1 MNWNKNKRSSAFT
14 LMEVMLSVAMIT
26 LITGLSLAVFY
37 GFQSRNDLEVAANT
51 FAQSYHRAQTL
62 SQSVEDD
69 SSWGIKVQS
78 GSIVIFKGASY
89 IGRDD
94 DYDEIFEMPSTITTS
109 GVQEIVFAKLTG
121 APDTSG
127 LTTLTSIN
135 NESKNITTNS
145 KGMVSF

>member
-1 MNWNKNKRSSAFT
+1 
-14 LMEVMLSVAMIT
+14 MEVVLSIGMIT
-26 LITGLSLAVFY
+26 VITGLSLAVFY

-51 FAQSYHRAQTL
+51 FAQSYYRARTL
-62 SQSVEDD
+62 SQSTEGD

-89 IGRDD
+89 VGRDD
-94 DYDEIFEMPSTITTS
+94 NYDEIFEMPSTITTS

-121 APDTSG
+121 APSDSG
-127 LTTLTSIN
+127 LTTLNSIN

-145 KGMVSF
+145 KGMISF